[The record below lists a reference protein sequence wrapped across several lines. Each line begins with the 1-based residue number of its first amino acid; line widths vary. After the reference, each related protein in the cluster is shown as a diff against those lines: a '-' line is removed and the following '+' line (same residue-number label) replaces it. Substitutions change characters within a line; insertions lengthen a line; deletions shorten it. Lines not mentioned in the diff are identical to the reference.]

1 MYRPK
6 YLDDIT
12 LNILIMIAIF
22 FILGIGIVNLIRY
35 IQTID
40 LMGQTNFLLGI

>member
-12 LNILIMIAIF
+12 MNIVI
-22 FILGIGIVNLIRY
+22 IGIIL
-35 IQTID
+35 
-40 LMGQTNFLLGI
+40 FLLGIGTINLVKYIKALGF